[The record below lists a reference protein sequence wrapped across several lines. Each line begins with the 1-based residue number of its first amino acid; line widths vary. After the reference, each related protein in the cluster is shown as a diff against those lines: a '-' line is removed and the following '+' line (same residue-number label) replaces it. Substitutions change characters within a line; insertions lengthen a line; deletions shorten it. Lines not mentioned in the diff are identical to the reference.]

1 MTNYDKMRNASEDE
15 MASAIAI
22 LMAYVSTDD
31 MDDWNSLALSRDMY
45 KKWLLD
51 VWMKKDFGSE
61 KEENGQ

>member
-1 MTNYDKMRNASEDE
+1 MTNYDRMNNASEDE
-15 MASAIAI
+15 MDSAIAI
-22 LMAYVSTDD
+22 LMAYVSTND

-61 KEENGQ
+61 KEKK

>member
-1 MTNYDKMRNASEDE
+1 MTNYDRMRNASEDE

-31 MDDWNSLALSRDMY
+31 IDDWNSLALSRDMY

-61 KEENGQ
+61 KEKK

>member
-1 MTNYDKMRNASEDE
+1 MTNYDRMRNASEDE
-15 MASAIAI
+15 
-22 LMAYVSTDD
+22 

-61 KEENGQ
+61 KEGK

>member
-1 MTNYDKMRNASEDE
+1 MTNYDRMRNASEDE

-61 KEENGQ
+61 KEGK

>member
-1 MTNYDKMRNASEDE
+1 MTNYDRMRNASEDE

-31 MDDWNSLALSRDMY
+31 GDDWNSLALNRDKY

-51 VWMKKDFGSE
+51 VWMKKDCGSE
-61 KEENGQ
+61 KGAK

>member
-1 MTNYDKMRNASEDE
+1 MTNYDRMNNASEDE
-15 MASAIAI
+15 MDSAIVI

-61 KEENGQ
+61 KEKK

>member
-1 MTNYDKMRNASEDE
+1 MTNYDRMRNASEDE

>member
-1 MTNYDKMRNASEDE
+1 MTNYDRMRNASEDE

-22 LMAYVSTDD
+22 LMAYATTDD

-61 KEENGQ
+61 KEEK

>member
-1 MTNYDKMRNASEDE
+1 MTNYDRMRNASEDE

-22 LMAYVSTDD
+22 LMAYVTTDD

-51 VWMKKDFGSE
+51 VWMKKDFSSE
-61 KEENGQ
+61 KEGK

>member
-1 MTNYDKMRNASEDE
+1 MTNYDRMRNASEDE

-22 LMAYVSTDD
+22 LMAYVSTDN

>member
-51 VWMKKDFGSE
+51 VWMKKDFDSE

>member
-1 MTNYDKMRNASEDE
+1 MTNYDRMRNASEDE

-31 MDDWNSLALSRDMY
+31 MDDWNSLALSRDMH

>member
-1 MTNYDKMRNASEDE
+1 MTNYDRMNNASEDE
-15 MASAIAI
+15 MDSAIAI

-31 MDDWNSLALSRDMY
+31 IDDWNSLALSRDMY

-61 KEENGQ
+61 KEKK